1 MTVLPISM
9 GLAITTDHCGEKYLR
24 FPGIWEL
31 SGLSMLSCKA
41 SRFKRRRGG
50 SFHQCTQKDSPVP
63 SDPLSRPSSLSLIS
77 LSIPKIELVQ
87 NGDGL

>member
-31 SGLSMLSCKA
+31 SGLSTLSCKA
-41 SRFKRRRGG
+41 FRFKRGG
-50 SFHQCTQKDSPVP
+50 RLFSSMAERI
-63 SDPLSRPSSLSLIS
+63 RPSLTRVTRRILSSKLSPIS
-77 LSIPKIELVQ
+77 LPLHSQ
-87 NGDGL
+87 N